1 MKTFCHYKKNA
12 VITQEINTAMAAT
25 RAQYNNRNN
34 SSDSESSSGSGS
46 SSPGWET
53 QKRKKTGV
61 DKKKITFTGGQ
72 GQGQGQ
78 GQVRTRIASSN
89 PNPLAAIPVPKDND
103 PLSICIP
110 RAFKNTSSQRVFET
124 FRRLNFGFIDGV
136 DVVPKTAENG
146 EDYVRIFVH
155 FTKWNY
161 SNPDAKKFREQIVK
175 GEQVNILY
183 DQPKP
188 WFWKCSLSR
197 LSRLLPHEPA
207 AEVQPVPAPTPPMP
221 ARSSTF
227 SPLRLPRFGTAEYM
241 SLFSIVDTINV
252 KK

>member
-1 MKTFCHYKKNA
+1 MA
-12 VITQEINTAMAAT
+12 SAARNTS
-25 RAQYNNRNN
+25 YNN
-34 SSDSESSSGSGS
+34 SSDSSSSGSE
-46 SSPGWET
+46 SSPGWNKVENY
-53 QKRKKTGV
+53 
-61 DKKKITFTGGQ
+61 KKKNNSFATGGRGQQQGQQGQQQGQQ
-72 GQGQGQ
+72 GQGR
-78 GQVRTRIASSN
+78 VASSSNNRN
-89 PNPLAAIPVPKDND
+89 PVAAVPTKDIKDGD

-155 FTKWNY
+155 FTRWNH
-161 SNPDAKKFREQIVK
+161 SSPDAKKFREQIIK

-197 LSRLLPHEPA
+197 LTRLLPRE
-207 AEVQPVPAPTPPMP
+207 EVPPVPAPAPMP
-221 ARSSTF
+221 APMPAPVPAM
-227 SPLRLPRFGTAEYM
+227 SPMSFPRLPRFGTAEYM
-241 SLFSIVDTINV
+241 SLFSIVDTINT

>member
-1 MKTFCHYKKNA
+1 MASARNTFYD
-12 VITQEINTAMAAT
+12 
-25 RAQYNNRNN
+25 
-34 SSDSESSSGSGS
+34 SSSVSSSSGSE
-46 SSPGWET
+46 SPGWNKVENH
-53 QKRKKTGV
+53 
-61 DKKKITFTGGQ
+61 KKKKNSFATGSGGGGQ
-72 GQGQGQ
+72 RRQ
-78 GQVRTRIASSN
+78 ISSN
-89 PNPLAAIPVPKDND
+89 PPHSVAALPTKDIKDDD

-136 DVVPKTAENG
+136 DVVAKTAENG
-146 EDYVRIFVH
+146 EEYVRVFVH

-197 LSRLLPHEPA
+197 LSRLLPREPVEA
-207 AEVQPVPAPTPPMP
+207 AAVPAPVPAMSPMSFP
-221 ARSSTF
+221 C
-227 SPLRLPRFGTAEYM
+227 LPRFDTAEYM
-241 SLFSIVDTINV
+241 SMFSIVDTIN
-252 KK
+252 K

>member
-1 MKTFCHYKKNA
+1 MA
-12 VITQEINTAMAAT
+12 SAARNTS
-25 RAQYNNRNN
+25 YNNSN
-34 SSDSESSSGSGS
+34 SSSDSSSGSE
-46 SSPGWET
+46 SSPGWNKVENN
-53 QKRKKTGV
+53 
-61 DKKKITFTGGQ
+61 KKKNNSFATTGGGR
-72 GQGQGQ
+72 GQQAQ
-78 GQVRTRIASSN
+78 RRVASN
-89 PNPLAAIPVPKDND
+89 PPPHPTLLPTKDIKDSD

-136 DVVPKTAENG
+136 DVVAKTTENG

-155 FTKWNY
+155 FTRWNH

-197 LSRLLPHEPA
+197 LTRLIPREPA
-207 AEVQPVPAPTPPMP
+207 EAAPPVPAPVPCSAPMFPP
-221 ARSSTF
+221 
-227 SPLRLPRFGTAEYM
+227 LPRFGTAEYM

>member
-1 MKTFCHYKKNA
+1 MKTFYHYKKHA
-12 VITQEINTAMAAT
+12 VITQEIQQDQWHQQQEIHRITVHLIHHLVLNLLLV
-25 RAQYNNRNN
+25 
-34 SSDSESSSGSGS
+34 G
-46 SSPGWET
+46 
-53 QKRKKTGV
+53 RKL
-61 DKKKITFTGGQ
+61 KKKKKKNSFVTGGGGRQ
-72 GQGQGQ
+72 GQQGR
-78 GQVRTRIASSN
+78 VVT
-89 PNPLAAIPVPKDND
+89 KDVTKDIKDIKDIKDSD

-136 DVVPKTAENG
+136 DVVAKTTENG

-155 FTKWNY
+155 FTRWNH
-161 SNPDAKKFREQIVK
+161 SNPDARKFREQIVK

-197 LSRLLPHEPA
+197 LTRLIPREPA
-207 AEVQPVPAPTPPMP
+207 EAALPVPAPVPCSAPMFPP
-221 ARSSTF
+221 
-227 SPLRLPRFGTAEYM
+227 LPRFGTAEYM

>member
-1 MKTFCHYKKNA
+1 
-12 VITQEINTAMAAT
+12 MAAARKT
-25 RAQYNNRNN
+25 SYNS
-34 SSDSESSSGSGS
+34 SSDSSSSGSE
-46 SSPGWET
+46 SPGWNTVENH
-53 QKRKKTGV
+53 
-61 DKKKITFTGGQ
+61 KKKNNSFVTTGGGR
-72 GQGQGQ
+72 GQQAQ
-78 GQVRTRIASSN
+78 RRVASN
-89 PNPLAAIPVPKDND
+89 PPRPALLPTNDIKDGD

-136 DVVPKTAENG
+136 DVVQKTAENG
-146 EDYVRIFVH
+146 EEFVRVFVH

-197 LSRLLPHEPA
+197 LSRLLPREPA
-207 AEVQPVPAPTPPMP
+207 AEVQPVPAPAPAPPMP

-241 SLFSIVDTINV
+241 SMFSIVDTINV

>member
-1 MKTFCHYKKNA
+1 MA
-12 VITQEINTAMAAT
+12 SAARNTS
-25 RAQYNNRNN
+25 YN
-34 SSDSESSSGSGS
+34 SSSDSSSGSE
-46 SSPGWET
+46 SSPGWNKVEN
-53 QKRKKTGV
+53 
-61 DKKKITFTGGQ
+61 KKKKNSFVTGGGGRQ
-72 GQGQGQ
+72 GQQGR
-78 GQVRTRIASSN
+78 VVT
-89 PNPLAAIPVPKDND
+89 KDVTKDIKDIKDSD

-136 DVVPKTAENG
+136 DVVAKTTENG

-155 FTKWNY
+155 FTRWNH
-161 SNPDAKKFREQIVK
+161 SNPDARKFREQIVK

-197 LSRLLPHEPA
+197 LTRLIPREPA
-207 AEVQPVPAPTPPMP
+207 EAALPVPVPVPCSAPPPMFP
-221 ARSSTF
+221 
-227 SPLRLPRFGTAEYM
+227 PLPRFGTAEYM

>member
-1 MKTFCHYKKNA
+1 M
-12 VITQEINTAMAAT
+12 
-25 RAQYNNRNN
+25 AQYNNRNN
-34 SSDSESSSGSGS
+34 SSHSESSSSSGSVS

-53 QKRKKTGV
+53 QKKKKSGVEKKKT
-61 DKKKITFTGGQ
+61 TFTGGQ
-72 GQGQGQ
+72 GQ
-78 GQVRTRIASSN
+78 VRTQISRSNTHTNPIA
-89 PNPLAAIPVPKDND
+89 AVPVPKENE

-110 RAFKNTSSQRVFET
+110 RAFKNTTSQRVFET
-124 FRRLNFGFIDGV
+124 FRRLNFGYIDGV
-136 DVVPKTAENG
+136 DVVSKTADG
-146 EDYVRIFVH
+146 EEFVRIFVH
-155 FTKWNY
+155 FTRWNY

-197 LSRLLPHEPA
+197 LSRVLPREPATA
-207 AEVQPVPAPTPPMP
+207 AEVPPVPAPAPPMP

-241 SLFSIVDTINV
+241 NMFSIVDTINT

>member
-1 MKTFCHYKKNA
+1 MA
-12 VITQEINTAMAAT
+12 SAARNTS
-25 RAQYNNRNN
+25 YNS
-34 SSDSESSSGSGS
+34 SSDSSSSGSE
-46 SSPGWET
+46 SSPGWNKVENY
-53 QKRKKTGV
+53 
-61 DKKKITFTGGQ
+61 KKKNNSFATGGRGQQQGQQGQQ
-72 GQGQGQ
+72 GQGR
-78 GQVRTRIASSN
+78 VASSSN
-89 PNPLAAIPVPKDND
+89 NRNPLTVPTKDIKDGD

-155 FTKWNY
+155 FTRWNH
-161 SNPDAKKFREQIVK
+161 SNPDAKKFREQIIK

-197 LSRLLPHEPA
+197 LTRLLPRE
-207 AEVQPVPAPTPPMP
+207 EVPPVPAPAPMP
-221 ARSSTF
+221 APVPAM
-227 SPLRLPRFGTAEYM
+227 SPMSFPCLPRFGTAEYM
-241 SLFSIVDTINV
+241 SLFSIVDTINT

>member
-1 MKTFCHYKKNA
+1 MA
-12 VITQEINTAMAAT
+12 SAAT

-53 QKRKKTGV
+53 QKKKKTGV

-72 GQGQGQ
+72 GQ
-78 GQVRTRIASSN
+78 VRTRIASSTPTN
-89 PNPLAAIPVPKDND
+89 PIAALPVPKDND

-155 FTKWNY
+155 FTRWNY
-161 SNPDAKKFREQIVK
+161 SNPEAKKFREQIIK

-197 LSRLLPHEPA
+197 LTRLLPRE
-207 AEVQPVPAPTPPMP
+207 EVPPVPAPAPMP
-221 ARSSTF
+221 APMPAPVPAM
-227 SPLRLPRFGTAEYM
+227 SPMSFPRLPRFGTAEYM
-241 SLFSIVDTINV
+241 SLFSIVDTINT

>member
-1 MKTFCHYKKNA
+1 
-12 VITQEINTAMAAT
+12 MAAAARKT
-25 RAQYNNRNN
+25 SYNN
-34 SSDSESSSGSGS
+34 SSSDSSSGSGS

-53 QKRKKTGV
+53 QKKKTGV
-61 DKKKITFTGGQ
+61 DKKKTTFTGR
-72 GQGQGQ
+72 Q
-78 GQVRTRIASSN
+78 GQVRTRIDSSNN

-136 DVVPKTAENG
+136 DVVAKTAENG
-146 EDYVRIFVH
+146 EEYVRIFVH

-197 LSRLLPHEPA
+197 LTRLLPREPA
-207 AEVQPVPAPTPPMP
+207 AAAAAEEVPRIPPPVPPP
-221 ARSSTF
+221 AVSSM
-227 SPLRLPRFGTAEYM
+227 SPMSPPHLPRWGTAEYM
-241 SLFSIVDTINV
+241 SMFSIVDTINV

>member
-1 MKTFCHYKKNA
+1 MA
-12 VITQEINTAMAAT
+12 SAAARNTS
-25 RAQYNNRNN
+25 YNN
-34 SSDSESSSGSGS
+34 SSSDSSGSE
-46 SSPGWET
+46 SSPGWNKVENY
-53 QKRKKTGV
+53 
-61 DKKKITFTGGQ
+61 KKKKNSFVTGGRGGGG
-72 GQGQGQ
+72 GQQRRQ
-78 GQVRTRIASSN
+78 IASN
-89 PNPLAAIPVPKDND
+89 PPHPAVVLPIKDIKDGD

-136 DVVPKTAENG
+136 DVVAKTAENG
-146 EDYVRIFVH
+146 EEYVRVFVH
-155 FTKWNY
+155 FTRWNH

-197 LSRLLPHEPA
+197 LSRLLPREPVEA
-207 AEVQPVPAPTPPMP
+207 APVPVPAAVPAPAPAMSPMSFP
-221 ARSSTF
+221 C
-227 SPLRLPRFGTAEYM
+227 LPRFGTAEYM
-241 SLFSIVDTINV
+241 SMFSIVDTINT

>member
-1 MKTFCHYKKNA
+1 M
-12 VITQEINTAMAAT
+12 ITQEINTAMASAARNT
-25 RAQYNNRNN
+25 SYNS
-34 SSDSESSSGSGS
+34 SSDSSSSSGSV
-46 SSPGWET
+46 SPGWNKVENN
-53 QKRKKTGV
+53 
-61 DKKKITFTGGQ
+61 KKKKNSFATGSGGGGGQ
-72 GQGQGQ
+72 RRQ
-78 GQVRTRIASSN
+78 IAST
-89 PNPLAAIPVPKDND
+89 PPHPAVPIKDIKDGD

-197 LSRLLPHEPA
+197 LSRLLPREPA
-207 AEVQPVPAPTPPMP
+207 AEVPPVPAPVPVPCSAPMFP
-221 ARSSTF
+221 
-227 SPLRLPRFGTAEYM
+227 RLPRFGTAEYANM
-241 SLFSIVDTINV
+241 FSIVDTIN
-252 KK
+252 K

>member
-1 MKTFCHYKKNA
+1 MKTFCHCKKNA
-12 VITQEINTAMAAT
+12 ARPMASAARNTS
-25 RAQYNNRNN
+25 YIS
-34 SSDSESSSGSGS
+34 SSDSSSGSE
-46 SSPGWET
+46 SSPGWNKVENN
-53 QKRKKTGV
+53 
-61 DKKKITFTGGQ
+61 KKKNNSFATTGGNNGGRGQQAQ
-72 GQGQGQ
+72 GR
-78 GQVRTRIASSN
+78 VASNHPPRSALL
-89 PNPLAAIPVPKDND
+89 PNKDIKDSD

-124 FRRLNFGFIDGV
+124 FRRLNFGYIDGV

-155 FTKWNY
+155 FTRWNH

-197 LSRLLPHEPA
+197 LTRLLPRE
-207 AEVQPVPAPTPPMP
+207 EVPPVPAPAPMPAPMP

-241 SLFSIVDTINV
+241 NLFSIVDTINT

>member
-1 MKTFCHYKKNA
+1 MA
-12 VITQEINTAMAAT
+12 SAARNTS
-25 RAQYNNRNN
+25 YNS
-34 SSDSESSSGSGS
+34 SSDSSSSGSE
-46 SSPGWET
+46 SSPGWNKVENY
-53 QKRKKTGV
+53 
-61 DKKKITFTGGQ
+61 KKKNNSFATGGRGQQQGQQGQQQGQQ
-72 GQGQGQ
+72 GQGR
-78 GQVRTRIASSN
+78 VASSSN
-89 PNPLAAIPVPKDND
+89 NRNPLTVPTKDIKDGD

-155 FTKWNY
+155 FIRWNH

-197 LSRLLPHEPA
+197 LTRLLPREPA
-207 AEVQPVPAPTPPMP
+207 AEVPPVPAPVPVPCSAPMFP
-221 ARSSTF
+221 
-227 SPLRLPRFGTAEYM
+227 RLPRFGTAEYANM
-241 SLFSIVDTINV
+241 FSIVDTIN
-252 KK
+252 K

>member
-1 MKTFCHYKKNA
+1 MA
-12 VITQEINTAMAAT
+12 SAARNTS
-25 RAQYNNRNN
+25 YNS
-34 SSDSESSSGSGS
+34 SSDSSSSGSE
-46 SSPGWET
+46 SSPGWNKVENY
-53 QKRKKTGV
+53 
-61 DKKKITFTGGQ
+61 KKKNNSFATGGRGQQQGQQGQQ
-72 GQGQGQ
+72 GQGR
-78 GQVRTRIASSN
+78 VASSSNNRN
-89 PNPLAAIPVPKDND
+89 PVAAVPTKDIKDGD

-155 FTKWNY
+155 FTRWNH
-161 SNPDAKKFREQIVK
+161 SNPDAKKFREQIIK

-197 LSRLLPHEPA
+197 LTRLLPRE
-207 AEVQPVPAPTPPMP
+207 EVPPMP
-221 ARSSTF
+221 APAPMPAPVPAM
-227 SPLRLPRFGTAEYM
+227 SPMSFPCLPRFGTAEYM
-241 SLFSIVDTINV
+241 SLFSIVDTINT

>member
-1 MKTFCHYKKNA
+1 MASAARKTS
-12 VITQEINTAMAAT
+12 
-25 RAQYNNRNN
+25 YN
-34 SSDSESSSGSGS
+34 SSSGSGS
-46 SSPGWET
+46 ESGSESPGWNKVENH
-53 QKRKKTGV
+53 
-61 DKKKITFTGGQ
+61 KKKNNSFVTTGGNNGGRGQQ
-72 GQGQGQ
+72 GQQ
-78 GQVRTRIASSN
+78 GQVSSK
-89 PNPLAAIPVPKDND
+89 PHALPTKDIKDGD

-136 DVVPKTAENG
+136 DVVAKTSENG

-155 FTKWNY
+155 FTRWNH

-197 LSRLLPHEPA
+197 LTRLLPREPA
-207 AEVQPVPAPTPPMP
+207 AASAAAEVPPVPAPAMSPMSFP
-221 ARSSTF
+221 C
-227 SPLRLPRFGTAEYM
+227 LPRFGTAEYM
-241 SLFSIVDTINV
+241 NLFSIVDTINV

>member
-1 MKTFCHYKKNA
+1 MA
-12 VITQEINTAMAAT
+12 SAARNTS
-25 RAQYNNRNN
+25 YN
-34 SSDSESSSGSGS
+34 SSSDSSSGSE
-46 SSPGWET
+46 SSPGWNKVE
-53 QKRKKTGV
+53 
-61 DKKKITFTGGQ
+61 KKKKKNSFVTGGGGRQ
-72 GQGQGQ
+72 GQQGR
-78 GQVRTRIASSN
+78 VVT
-89 PNPLAAIPVPKDND
+89 KDVTKDIKDIKDIKDSD

-136 DVVPKTAENG
+136 DVVAKTTENG

-155 FTKWNY
+155 FTRWNH
-161 SNPDAKKFREQIVK
+161 SNPDARKFREQIVK

-197 LSRLLPHEPA
+197 LSRLLPREPA
-207 AEVQPVPAPTPPMP
+207 AEAAPPVPAPVPCSAPMFPP
-221 ARSSTF
+221 
-227 SPLRLPRFGTAEYM
+227 LPRFGTAEYM

>member
-1 MKTFCHYKKNA
+1 M
-12 VITQEINTAMAAT
+12 QLLREEINTAMAAT

-53 QKRKKTGV
+53 QKKKKTE
-61 DKKKITFTGGQ
+61 KKSTFTGGQ
-72 GQGQGQ
+72 GQGRVAG
-78 GQVRTRIASSN
+78 SN
-89 PNPLAAIPVPKDND
+89 NRNPLAVPVPKENE

-110 RAFKNTSSQRVFET
+110 RAFKNTSSKRVFET

-146 EDYVRIFVH
+146 EDYVRVFVH
-155 FTKWNY
+155 FTSWNY

-197 LSRLLPHEPA
+197 LIRLLPREQPA
-207 AEVQPVPAPTPPMP
+207 AEVPLAEAIKAPPAMSPMSFP
-221 ARSSTF
+221 C
-227 SPLRLPRFGTAEYM
+227 LPRFGTAEYM
-241 SLFSIVDTINV
+241 SLFSIVDTINT

>member
-12 VITQEINTAMAAT
+12 VITQEINTTMAAT

-34 SSDSESSSGSGS
+34 SSDSESSGSGS

-53 QKRKKTGV
+53 QKKKKTSME
-61 DKKKITFTGGQ
+61 KKRTTFTGGA
-72 GQGQGQ
+72 G
-78 GQVRTRIASSN
+78 GQVRTRIASSTPTN
-89 PNPLAAIPVPKDND
+89 PIAALPVPKDND

-146 EDYVRIFVH
+146 EEYVRVFVH
-155 FTKWNY
+155 FTRWNY
-161 SNPDAKKFREQIVK
+161 SNPEAKKFREQIVK

-197 LSRLLPHEPA
+197 LSRLLPREPA
-207 AEVQPVPAPTPPMP
+207 AEVQPVPVPAPSPPIMP

-227 SPLRLPRFGTAEYM
+227 SPLRLPRFDTAEYM

>member
-1 MKTFCHYKKNA
+1 
-12 VITQEINTAMAAT
+12 MAAAARKT
-25 RAQYNNRNN
+25 SYNN
-34 SSDSESSSGSGS
+34 SSSDSSSGSGS

-53 QKRKKTGV
+53 QKKKTGV
-61 DKKKITFTGGQ
+61 DKKKTTFTGR
-72 GQGQGQ
+72 Q
-78 GQVRTRIASSN
+78 GQVRTRIDSSNN

-155 FTKWNY
+155 FTRWNY

-197 LSRLLPHEPA
+197 LTRLLPREPA
-207 AEVQPVPAPTPPMP
+207 TASEVPPAPVPAPPMP

-227 SPLRLPRFGTAEYM
+227 SPLRLPRVDTAEYM
-241 SLFSIVDTINV
+241 NMFSIVDTINV

>member
-1 MKTFCHYKKNA
+1 MA
-12 VITQEINTAMAAT
+12 SAARNTS
-25 RAQYNNRNN
+25 YN
-34 SSDSESSSGSGS
+34 SSSSGSE
-46 SSPGWET
+46 SPGWNTVENH
-53 QKRKKTGV
+53 
-61 DKKKITFTGGQ
+61 KKKKNSFATGGRG
-72 GQGQGQ
+72 GQQHRQ
-78 GQVRTRIASSN
+78 IASN
-89 PNPLAAIPVPKDND
+89 PPHSSVAALPIKDIKDGD

-136 DVVPKTAENG
+136 DVVAKTAENG
-146 EDYVRIFVH
+146 EEYVRIFVH

-197 LSRLLPHEPA
+197 LSRLLPREPVE
-207 AEVQPVPAPTPPMP
+207 AEPVPAPVPCSAPM
-221 ARSSTF
+221 
-227 SPLRLPRFGTAEYM
+227 SPLRLPQWGTAEYM
-241 SLFSIVDTINV
+241 NMFSIVDTIN
-252 KK
+252 K

>member
-1 MKTFCHYKKNA
+1 MA
-12 VITQEINTAMAAT
+12 SAARNTS
-25 RAQYNNRNN
+25 YNS
-34 SSDSESSSGSGS
+34 SSDSSSSGSGS
-46 SSPGWET
+46 ESSPGWNKVENY
-53 QKRKKTGV
+53 
-61 DKKKITFTGGQ
+61 KKKNNSFATTGGNNGGRGQQAQ
-72 GQGQGQ
+72 GR
-78 GQVRTRIASSN
+78 VASN
-89 PNPLAAIPVPKDND
+89 PPRSALPTKDTKDIKDIKDSD

-136 DVVPKTAENG
+136 DVVLKTAENG

-155 FTKWNY
+155 FTKWNH
-161 SNPDAKKFREQIVK
+161 SNPNAKKFREQIIK

-197 LSRLLPHEPA
+197 LTRLLPREPA
-207 AEVQPVPAPTPPMP
+207 AAAAAAEVVLPVPVPAPVPCSAPMFPP
-221 ARSSTF
+221 
-227 SPLRLPRFGTAEYM
+227 LPRFGTAEYM
-241 SLFSIVDTINV
+241 NLFSIVDTINV

>member
-1 MKTFCHYKKNA
+1 
-12 VITQEINTAMAAT
+12 
-25 RAQYNNRNN
+25 
-34 SSDSESSSGSGS
+34 
-46 SSPGWET
+46 
-53 QKRKKTGV
+53 
-61 DKKKITFTGGQ
+61 
-72 GQGQGQ
+72 
-78 GQVRTRIASSN
+78 
-89 PNPLAAIPVPKDND
+89 
-103 PLSICIP
+103 
-110 RAFKNTSSQRVFET
+110 VFET

-136 DVVPKTAENG
+136 DVVAKTAENG
-146 EDYVRIFVH
+146 EEYVRVFVH

-197 LSRLLPHEPA
+197 LSRVLPREPA
-207 AEVQPVPAPTPPMP
+207 TSAEVPPVPAPAPVPM
-221 ARSSTF
+221 SSTF

-241 SLFSIVDTINV
+241 NMFSIVDTINV

>member
-1 MKTFCHYKKNA
+1 MKTFCNYKKHA
-12 VITQEINTAMAAT
+12 VITQEINTAMASNAS
-25 RAQYNNRNN
+25 YN
-34 SSDSESSSGSGS
+34 SSSSGSE
-46 SSPGWET
+46 SSPGWNKVENN
-53 QKRKKTGV
+53 
-61 DKKKITFTGGQ
+61 KKKKNSFSTGGRR
-72 GQGQGQ
+72 GQQ
-78 GQVRTRIASSN
+78 AHN
-89 PNPLAAIPVPKDND
+89 PTAAVPIKDIKD
-103 PLSICIP
+103 GDTLSICIP

-155 FTKWNY
+155 FIRWNH

-197 LSRLLPHEPA
+197 LTRLLPREPA
-207 AEVQPVPAPTPPMP
+207 AEVPPVPAPVPVPCSAPMFP
-221 ARSSTF
+221 
-227 SPLRLPRFGTAEYM
+227 RLPRFGTAEYANM
-241 SLFSIVDTINV
+241 FSIVDTIN
-252 KK
+252 K

>member
-1 MKTFCHYKKNA
+1 
-12 VITQEINTAMAAT
+12 MAAT
-25 RAQYNNRNN
+25 RTQYNNRNN
-34 SSDSESSSGSGS
+34 SSDSESSGSGS

-53 QKRKKTGV
+53 QKKKKTSE
-61 DKKKITFTGGQ
+61 KKKTTATTAFG
-72 GQGQGQ
+72 
-78 GQVRTRIASSN
+78 GQVRTQIASSN
-89 PNPLAAIPVPKDND
+89 PRPTLLPTKDIKGGD

-155 FTKWNY
+155 FIRWNH

-197 LSRLLPHEPA
+197 LTRLLPREPA
-207 AEVQPVPAPTPPMP
+207 AEVPPVPAPVPVPCSAPMFP
-221 ARSSTF
+221 
-227 SPLRLPRFGTAEYM
+227 RLPRFGTAEYANM
-241 SLFSIVDTINV
+241 FSIVDTIN
-252 KK
+252 K

>member
-1 MKTFCHYKKNA
+1 
-12 VITQEINTAMAAT
+12 MASA
-25 RAQYNNRNN
+25 ARNISYN
-34 SSDSESSSGSGS
+34 SSSSSSGSE
-46 SSPGWET
+46 SPGWNTVENH
-53 QKRKKTGV
+53 
-61 DKKKITFTGGQ
+61 KKKKNSFATGGGG
-72 GQGQGQ
+72 GQRRQ
-78 GQVRTRIASSN
+78 ISSN
-89 PNPLAAIPVPKDND
+89 PPHSVAALPTKDIKDGD

-146 EDYVRIFVH
+146 EEFVRVFVH

-197 LSRLLPHEPA
+197 LNRLLPREPA
-207 AEVQPVPAPTPPMP
+207 EAAPVPAPVPCSAPM
-221 ARSSTF
+221 
-227 SPLRLPRFGTAEYM
+227 SPLRLPRWGTAEYM
-241 SLFSIVDTINV
+241 NLFSIVDTINT